1 MAIIYNFST
10 LLNFALTMDKIL
22 LRYVALKKQR
32 KQQID

>member
-22 LRYVALKKQR
+22 LRSFHSRL
-32 KQQID
+32 I

>member
-22 LRYVALKKQR
+22 LRSGQVKTTNKTS
-32 KQQID
+32 K